1 LLTKSRINEADV
13 RGGMKPTP
21 APVVPGYAS
30 AKRRIL
36 QLLKERPGASLQEI
50 SAALGISKAATLG
63 HLPVLESDG
72 LVVRSY
78 QAGKVGRPRV
88 TFRLTDRA
96 TALFPQGYT
105 EMSLSALDFIER
117 RMGRDGVAQL
127 LQERA
132 HELEDRH
139 RTRLRRPDLGDRV
152 EELVRIRTEGGYM
165 AETGGR
171 ARGSFE
177 IREHNCPILAIAGRF
192 PEACETERRM
202 FETLLSAKVD
212 VQHRMAGGDS
222 VCRFLVRPARKDR

>member
-1 LLTKSRINEADV
+1 MTDGS
-13 RGGMKPTP
+13 PST
-21 APVVPGYAS
+21 VPGYTS
-30 AKRRIL
+30 AKQGL
-36 QLLKERPGASLQEI
+36 LLLLKKRPGASLQEI
-50 SAALGISKAATLG
+50 SEEMGVSKAAVLG
-63 HLPVLESDG
+63 HLPSLESSG

-78 QAGKVGRPRV
+78 QAGQVGRPRV

-105 EMSLSALDFIER
+105 EMSLWALEFIQR
-117 RMGRDGVAQL
+117 RLGREGVVQL

-132 HELEDRH
+132 HDLEDRH
-139 RTRLRRPDLGDRV
+139 RARLRNGALGERV

-171 ARGSFE
+171 SRGTYE
-177 IREHNCPILAIAGRF
+177 ILEHNCPILALAGKF

-202 FETLLSAKVD
+202 FESMLSARVD

-222 VCRFLVRPARKDR
+222 VCRFLVRPARKDP